1 MNLSLASLTTEP
13 HEEGQVAGC
22 KEHCEECPA
31 KKVLCEE
38 RLLPRIS
45 FAKKDDGWVRSQRK
59 RTHRIARRGYPSGLT
74 VDQAAIAE
82 QLSWH
87 LRQHSTQASMSPTCW
102 QLFAHA
108 SQISAQAR
116 Q

>member
-13 HEEGQVAGC
+13 HEEGQVAGS
-22 KEHCEECPA
+22 KEHCEECP
-31 KKVLCEE
+31 CEE
-38 RLLPRIS
+38 RLLPRTCL
-45 FAKKDDGWVRSQRK
+45 AKKDDGWVRSLRK
-59 RTHRIARRGYPSGLT
+59 RTHRFARRGYAPGLT

-82 QLSWH
+82 QLSWQ